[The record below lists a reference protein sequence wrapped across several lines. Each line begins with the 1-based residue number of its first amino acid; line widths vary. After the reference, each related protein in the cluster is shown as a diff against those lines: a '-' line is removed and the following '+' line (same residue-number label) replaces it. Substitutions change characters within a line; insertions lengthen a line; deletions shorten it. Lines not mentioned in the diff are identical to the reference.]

1 MIKTFN
7 HKGLR
12 LLWEKGETSKLPPEQ
27 VEKLRR
33 ILSVLNAAKNLEP
46 VRAIPGYRLH
56 SLSGRFEGF
65 WSVWVT
71 GNYRVLFRFENGDVF
86 NVDYVDY
93 H

>member
-12 LLWEKGETSKLPPEQ
+12 LLWEKGDTSKLPSGQ
-27 VEKLRR
+27 IDKLRR
-33 ILSVLNAAKNLEP
+33 ILSALNTAKNLEP
-46 VRAIPGYRLH
+46 IRAIPGYKLH
-56 SLSGRFEGF
+56 ALSGRLEGF

>member
-12 LLWEKGETSKLPPEQ
+12 LLWEKGDASKLPSGQ
-27 VEKLRR
+27 IDKLRR
-33 ILSVLNAAKNLEP
+33 VLSALNTAKNLEP
-46 VRAIPGYRLH
+46 IRAIPGYKLH
-56 SLSGRFEGF
+56 ALSGRLEGF

>member
-12 LLWEKGETSKLPPEQ
+12 LLWEKGDASKLPSGQ
-27 VEKLRR
+27 IDKLRR
-33 ILSVLNAAKNLEP
+33 VLSALNTAKNLEP
-46 VRAIPGYRLH
+46 IRAIPGYKLH
-56 SLSGRFEGF
+56 ALSGRLEGF
-65 WSVWVT
+65 WPVWVT